1 MRVLS
6 PGGQVGP
13 RIVTPVM
20 LGNRGITGNPETIGQ
35 NEMRTFSPRLFGTIV
50 SLILNVAI
58 E

>member
-50 SLILNVAI
+50 SLI
-58 E
+58 